1 MATNY
6 DINDIETLS
15 FKDGVRKRIAM
26 YLGSADMQGVYN
38 AIQEII
44 SNSIDEFYMGY
55 GKKIQIGLG
64 PDNMIVITDEG
75 RGIPFGIKE
84 DGTNVLV
91 DIFSKP
97 HTGGKFN
104 DKVYNSVA
112 GLNGI
117 GAKATCLSSLKFNV
131 SVVRNGKHAIASWKK
146 GILTNY
152 KEEDW
157 QDKNA
162 HGTSI
167 QFAPDPEVY
176 NLEPIKVEF
185 EKLCETCKNL
195 SYLTKGL
202 TFVLESEEDKRVSYC
217 AKNGLLDL
225 IKDKAIDPIHEHPL
239 YYQLKDGQN
248 EVEIALQWTRGKE
261 KTFVFTNGLENIE
274 GGTSLT
280 GLKTAITR
288 NLNKEF
294 KRNFSGEM
302 ARTGLV
308 AAVSCKTPNP
318 SFANQTK
325 TKINNPELRQ
335 LADRAF
341 SEYFKIFIRQY
352 SQDAEQIKDFLSK
365 EEKAEEAADRAR
377 NAVINAQAKIT
388 MARSKKTVMPEK
400 LKDAEFLGED
410 ATLLIVEGN
419 SAMAGL
425 ASGRDTEKYGLL
437 AIRGKIRNLL
447 SCPLDEGLEN
457 EEVQSILTALGCGI
471 LDKYDSRKLR
481 YGKVGIAVDA
491 DDDGCHIACLI
502 MSLFKALMPQFIEEG
517 RLCWLKAPLYKIVK
531 AKQKY
536 YFYDDEELLNSKIVG
551 EQTRYK
557 GLGEMNPQDVK
568 ESMFTEENQRIEILM
583 PDENSFNRLEQLMG
597 SNVAPRKEFVFSG
610 AIDFSKIVD

>member
-1 MATNY
+1 MNTNY
-6 DINDIETLS
+6 GINDIETLS

-55 GKKIQIGLG
+55 GKEIDISLDG
-64 PDNMIVITDEG
+64 NTITIKDYA
-75 RGIPFGIKE
+75 RGVPFGKKE
-84 DGTNVLV
+84 NGNNVLV
-91 DIFSKP
+91 DIYSKP

-117 GAKATCLSSLKFNV
+117 GAKATCLSSKSFKVTSYRDGKSATAVFEKGELISYNEENINNKQTGTVVKF
-131 SVVRNGKHAIASWKK
+131 
-146 GILTNY
+146 T
-152 KEEDW
+152 
-157 QDKNA
+157 
-162 HGTSI
+162 
-167 QFAPDPEVY
+167 PDEEVY
-176 NLEPIKVEF
+176 NLEPIKIDFDV
-185 EKLCETCKNL
+185 LCNTCKNL

-202 TFVLESEEDKRVSYC
+202 TFKLEDCQNSKNITYC

-225 IKDKAIDPIHEHPL
+225 ISDKASNPVHEHPL

-248 EVEIALQWTRGKE
+248 EIEIALQWTKGKE
-261 KTFVFTNGLENIE
+261 KIFVFTNGLENIE

-288 NLNKEF
+288 NLNREF

-308 AAVSCKTPNP
+308 AAISCKTPNP

-341 SEYFKIFIRQY
+341 SEYFKIFVRQY
-352 SQDAEQIKDFLSK
+352 SQDALAIKEFLSK

-377 NAVINAQAKIT
+377 NAVINAQAKIVT
-388 MARSKKTVMPEK
+388 ARNKKTVMPEK
-400 LKDAEFLGED
+400 LKDAEFLGENSI
-410 ATLLIVEGN
+410 LLIAEGN

-425 ASGRDTEKYGLL
+425 ASGRDTKQYGIL

-471 LDKYDSRKLR
+471 LDKYDSKKLR
-481 YGKVGIAVDA
+481 YGKVAIAVDA

-517 RLCWLKAPLYKIVK
+517 RLCWLKAPLFKIK
-531 AKQKY
+531 KGKSNY
-536 YFYDDEELLNSKIVG
+536 YYYDEEELSKSNIKG
-551 EQTRYK
+551 EQSRFK
-557 GLGEMNPQDVK
+557 GLGELTAQDTR
-568 ESMFTEENQRIEILM
+568 ESMFNKENQRIEILI
-583 PDENSFNRLEQLMG
+583 PDDNSFYRLEQLMG
-597 SNVAPRKEFVFSG
+597 SKVEPRKEFVFSG
-610 AIDFSKIVD
+610 AIDFSKILD

>member
-1 MATNY
+1 MPKKY
-6 DINDIETLS
+6 DIDDIETLS

-38 AIQEII
+38 SIQEII

-55 GKKIQIGLG
+55 GKKIQISLDG
-64 PDNMIVITDEG
+64 NIVVVKDSA

-117 GAKATCLSSLKFNV
+117 GAKATCLSSKRFEVTSYREGQCANAVFEKGNLINYFEQSSDKKESGTIIKF
-131 SVVRNGKHAIASWKK
+131 
-146 GILTNY
+146 
-152 KEEDW
+152 E
-157 QDKNA
+157 
-162 HGTSI
+162 
-167 QFAPDPEVY
+167 PDPEVY
-176 NLEPIKVEF
+176 NLEPVQINF
-185 EKLCETCKNL
+185 ETLCSSCKNL

-202 TFVLESEEDKRVSYC
+202 TFELEDCQNSKTITYC

-225 IKDKAIDPIHEHPL
+225 IADKTNDPVHSHPF

-248 EVEIALQWTRGKE
+248 EVELALQWTKGKE
-261 KTFVFTNGLENIE
+261 KVFVFTNGLENIE

-308 AAVSCKTPNP
+308 AAISCKTPNP

-341 SEYFKIFIRQY
+341 SEYFKIFIKRY
-352 SQDAEQIKDFLSK
+352 PQDAEQIKEFLSK
-365 EEKAEEAADRAR
+365 EEKAEAAADRAR
-377 NAVINAQAKIT
+377 AAVINAQAKVAT
-388 MARSKKTVMPEK
+388 SNAKKTLMPEK
-400 LKDAEFLGED
+400 LKDAENLGED
-410 ATLLIVEGN
+410 SMLLICEGN
-419 SAMAGL
+419 SALAGL
-425 ASGRDTEKYGLL
+425 ASARDVSKYGLL
-437 AIRGKIRNLL
+437 PIRGKIRNLL

-457 EEVQSILTALGCGI
+457 EEVQSILYALGCGF
-471 LDKYDSRKLR
+471 LDKYNSKKLR
-481 YGKVGIAVDA
+481 YGKVGIAVDS
-491 DDDGCHIACLI
+491 DDDGYHIACLI
-502 MSLFKALMPQFIEEG
+502 MALFEALIPQFIEEG
-517 RLCWLKAPLYKIVK
+517 RLCWLRAPLYKV
-531 AKQKY
+531 AKGKQSYY
-536 YFYDDEELLNSKIVG
+536 YFDDNELNEGVVG
-551 EQTRYK
+551 TTVRYK
-557 GLGEMNPQDVK
+557 GLGEMSPKDAK
-568 ESMFTEENQRIEILM
+568 ESMFNQENQRIEILK
-583 PDENSFNRLEQLMG
+583 PDENSSLRLNELMG
-597 SNVAPRKEFVFSG
+597 KDIAPRKDFVFSG
-610 AIDFSKIVD
+610 IIDFSKILD

>member
-55 GKKIQIGLG
+55 GKKIEIGLG
-64 PDNMIVITDEG
+64 PNNMIIITDEG
-75 RGIPFGIKE
+75 RGIPFGKKE

-131 SVVRNGKHAIASWKK
+131 SVVRDGKHATASWEK
-146 GILTNY
+146 GVLINY
-152 KEEDW
+152 KEENW
-157 QDKNA
+157 KDKNA

-176 NLEPIKVEF
+176 NLEPIKIEF

-202 TFVLESEEDKRVSYC
+202 TFNLDNGEKKVSYC

-225 IKDKAIDPIHEHPL
+225 IADKAKDPIHEHPF

-248 EVEIALQWTRGKE
+248 EVEIALQWTKGKE
-261 KTFVFTNGLENIE
+261 KVFVFTNGLENVE

-308 AAVSCKTPNP
+308 AAISCKTPNP

-341 SEYFKIFIRQY
+341 SDYFKIYIRQY
-352 SQDAEQIKDFLSK
+352 SQDAEIIKEFLSK

-410 ATLLIVEGN
+410 AILLIAEGN

-425 ASGRDTEKYGLL
+425 ASGRDTEKYGILG
-437 AIRGKIRNLL
+437 IRGKIRNLL

-457 EEVQSILTALGCGI
+457 AEVQSILTALGCGI
-471 LDKYDSRKLR
+471 LDKYDSKKLR

-517 RLCWLKAPLYKIVK
+517 RLCWLKAPLFKVK
-531 AKQKY
+531 KGNTNY
-536 YFYDDEELLNSKIVG
+536 YFYDDNELAESQIKG

-557 GLGEMNPQDVK
+557 GLGELNAQDMK
-568 ESMFTEENQRIEILM
+568 ESMFSEEAQRLEILM
-583 PDENSFNRLEQLMG
+583 PDERSFSRLEELMG
-597 SNVAPRKEFVFSG
+597 SRVEPRKEFVFSG